1 MIGKTATPALAF
13 LVLDVVVGVACML
26 LPPVVMGF
34 VGLLRDVFGV
44 LVLPFS
50 FLFGLAGWSSDLS
63 TLSSVQDG
71 LAPQAGGY
79 PLYAI
84 MAAALLG
91 VGGVC
96 SVLACNTPNGARVE
110 RAAAPIL
117 TGLAMIMAGWDPG
130 LIGLP
135 PFILQIMCFWRPT
148 LAFSSRWQ

>member
-84 MAAALLG
+84 MAAVLLG
-91 VGGVC
+91 VGGY
-96 SVLACNTPNGARVE
+96 
-110 RAAAPIL
+110 APFWPATHL
-117 TGLAMIMAGWDPG
+117 TGRG
-130 LIGLP
+130 
-135 PFILQIMCFWRPT
+135 
-148 LAFSSRWQ
+148 